1 MNTII
6 HHVQCDAIGQTLL
19 VDFKTSLY
27 KSCLTCYTYYTK
39 LFFFSQ
45 GALVLNPN
53 IPTKLAL
60 QKLR

>member
-27 KSCLTCYTYYTK
+27 KSCLTYYTK